1 MLQRI
6 QTLYLLAAFALC
18 IGCLCTPIAHFLV
31 SDGYNVN
38 ASILDSYEPVDMY
51 NLWLVSDGGKRMF
64 YFCPVLMAILV
75 IATALIFLNIWLY
88 KHRALQMRV
97 ASFCMILLVAWY
109 IAYGVITFQLLRSVM
124 QLWHPNWTAAL
135 PAAAFILLYLA
146 FRGILKD
153 EMLVRSLD
161 RLR

>member
-18 IGCLCTPIAHFLV
+18 IGCLCSPVAHFMV
-31 SDGYNVN
+31 SE
-38 ASILDSYEPVDMY
+38 SMEKVDMY
-51 NLWLVSDGGKRMF
+51 NLWLVSEGQHMF
-64 YFCPVLMAILV
+64 YFCPVMMGILV
-75 IATALIFLNIWLY
+75 ITATLAFLDIWLF
-88 KHRALQMRV
+88 KRRALQMRL
-97 ASFCMILLVAWY
+97 ATFCMTLLVAWY
-109 IAYGVITFQLLRSVM
+109 IAYGIICFYLLDPTVNLYRPH
-124 QLWHPNWTAAL
+124 WAAAL
-135 PAAAFILLYLA
+135 PAAALILLYLA